1 MIFYKKDY
9 QNIVTLTLD
18 MKSRSV
24 NIINHEVANALVP
37 VLERLEKDKA
47 ERQLTGVIITSGKR
61 SFLAGGDLD
70 YLHNSDNPQVIFD
83 YSMTLN
89 QVFRRLELLD
99 VPVVAAING
108 SALGSGYELTLAC
121 HYRIALD
128 NSHTIIGLPEVSIG
142 MIPGGGGIVRLTWLL
157 GVAAAFQILSK
168 GKTYHCQ
175 EALRKGLIDKLVFSE
190 RELFEQA
197 RAFILSKPP
206 LTKPWDAGNPP
217 PPLANPK
224 HPQTAQLITELNA
237 QLLKRTLDNY
247 PAPQAVLNTIY
258 ECMQV
263 EFYQAMRIVSR
274 HFTALILSSQ
284 CRNMTKAFWYDLNK
298 IKNGLSRPK
307 GFGRFRARKIGIIGS
322 GAMGAGLAY
331 LAIMQNIQV
340 VLKDISISIAEQG
353 KMWVRNNLNTLLEK
367 GKINKLQLEELLARI
382 TTTDSH
388 KSFEDCDL
396 ILEAVFENIEL
407 KTRIVRE
414 TEMHIHK
421 DAFIAS
427 NSATLSISEIAQN
440 GLTRSANFIGMHF
453 FAPVLNTN
461 LVEIVIGKGTSAE
474 TTARAF
480 DFALQLNKVPI
491 VAKDKIGFYTLRV
504 FRTYLLEGLAL
515 LQDGQKP
522 AHIRNCSL
530 QAGME
535 EGPFVL
541 ADQLSLSFILEL
553 EQKTALQQGKNYII
567 HPAMAVIEKMVL
579 ELKRQ
584 GKYQK
589 GGFYEYSDNDERSF
603 WSGLSEYF
611 PVKSLQLDSQTVK
624 DRIIFA
630 QCIEAARCLEEKIIE
645 NAADANL
652 GSIYGWG
659 FPAFEGGVLQY
670 INTYGLKPFVNRAQ
684 ELAQQFGQRFN
695 PPTILIDMANQELNF
710 I

>member
-18 MKSRSV
+18 MKGRSV
-24 NIINHEVANALVP
+24 NIINHEVANALIP
-37 VLERLEKDKA
+37 VLVRLEKDKL
-47 ERQLTGVIITSGKR
+47 ERQLVGVIIVSAKR

-70 YLHNSDNPQVIFD
+70 YLHNSDDPKVIFD

-89 QVFRRLELLD
+89 NVFRRLELLN

-108 SALGSGYELTLAC
+108 AALGSGYELTLAC

-128 NSHTIIGLPEVSIG
+128 GQRTVIGLPEVAMG
-142 MIPGGGGIVRLTWLL
+142 MMPGGGGIVRLTWLL
-157 GVAAAFQILSK
+157 GVAAAFDILSK
-168 GKTYHCQ
+168 GKAYHCQ
-175 EALRKGLIDKLVFSE
+175 EALRKGLIDKIVYTE
-190 RELFEQA
+190 RELLEEA
-197 RAFILSKPP
+197 KAFILSKPT
-206 LTKPWDAGNPP
+206 LTKPWDTGNSP
-217 PPLANPK
+217 PPLSNPK
-224 HPQTAQLITELNA
+224 NIQTAQLINELNA
-237 QLLKRTLDNY
+237 QLLKKTWDNY
-247 PAPQAVLNTIY
+247 PAPQAILNTIY

-263 EFYQAMRIVSR
+263 EFNKAMTIVSR
-274 HFTALILSSQ
+274 QFTALVLSPKCS
-284 CRNMTKAFWYDLNK
+284 NMTKAFWYDFNK

-307 GFGRFRARKIGIIGS
+307 GFGRFKARKIGIIGA
-322 GAMGAGLAY
+322 GAMGAGIAY
-331 LAIMQNIQV
+331 LAVMQNIQV
-340 VLKDISISIAEQG
+340 VLKDITISVAEQG
-353 KMWVRNNLNTLLEK
+353 KIWVRQALQLLLDKQKINTTQLNTMLD
-367 GKINKLQLEELLARI
+367 RI
-382 TTTDSH
+382 STTDNH
-388 KSFEDCDL
+388 KNFEDCDL
-396 ILEAVFENIEL
+396 VLEAVFENIEL

-414 TEMHIHK
+414 AEMYVHK

-427 NSATLSISEIAQN
+427 NSATLSISEIAN
-440 GLTRSANFIGMHF
+440 KGLSNANNFIGMHF
-453 FAPVLNTN
+453 FTPVLNTK
-461 LVEIVIGKGTSAE
+461 LVEIVTGKETSLE
-474 TTARAF
+474 TVARAF

-515 LQDGQKP
+515 LSEGQKP
-522 AHIRNCSL
+522 AYVRNCAL

-553 EQKTALQQGKNYII
+553 ERKTETIQGENYTR
-567 HPAMAVIEKMVL
+567 HPAIAVLEKMVL

-589 GGFYEYSDNDERSF
+589 GGFYEYGVDDEKHF
-603 WSGLSEYF
+603 WSGLAEHF
-611 PVKSLQLDSQTVK
+611 PTDVVQYNTQTIK
-624 DRIIFA
+624 DRIIFV
-630 QCIEAARCLEEKIIE
+630 QCIEAAKCLEENIVN

-670 INTYGLKPFVNRAQ
+670 INTCGFDYFKRRAA
-684 ELAQQFGQRFN
+684 ELEIQFGNRFTL
-695 PPTILIDMANQELNF
+695 PKILNDMAEQQLNF

>member
-18 MKSRSV
+18 MKARTV
-24 NIINHEVANALVP
+24 NIINHEVAKALVP

-89 QVFRRLELLD
+89 QVFRRLELLG

-128 NSHTIIGLPEVSIG
+128 SAHTTIGLPEVGIG
-142 MIPGGGGIVRLTWLL
+142 MLPGGGGIVRLTWML
-157 GVAAAFQILSK
+157 GVAAAFQILSR

-197 RAFILSKPP
+197 RAFILSKPH
-206 LTKPWDAGNPP
+206 LVKPWDMGNPP
-217 PPLANPK
+217 PPLCNPK
-224 HPQTAQLITELNA
+224 SPQTAQLITELNA
-237 QLLKRTLDNY
+237 QLIKKTLDNY

-263 EFYQAMRIVSR
+263 EFAQAMKIVSR
-274 HFTALILSSQ
+274 QFTALILSPQ

-322 GAMGAGLAY
+322 GAMGAGIAY

-353 KMWVRNNLNTLLEK
+353 KMWVRNNLNELVAKEK
-367 GKINKLQLEELLARI
+367 ISKPQLEELLARI
-382 TTTDSH
+382 STTDTH

-414 TEMHIHK
+414 AEMYTHR

-427 NSATLSISEIAQN
+427 NSATLSISEIAKS
-440 GLTRSANFIGMHF
+440 GLSRPSNFIGMHF
-453 FAPVLNTN
+453 FAPVLNTK
-461 LVEIVIGKGTSAE
+461 LVEIVVGQNTNAE

-515 LQDGQKP
+515 LQEGQNP
-522 AHIRNCSL
+522 AHIRNCAL
-530 QAGME
+530 QSGME

-553 EQKTALQQGKNYII
+553 EQKTATQQGANYQL
-567 HPAMAVIEKMVL
+567 HPAMAVIEKMVV

-589 GGFYEYSDNDERSF
+589 GGFYEYDGDEERSF
-603 WSGLSEYF
+603 WSGLSQHF
-611 PVKSLQLDSQTVK
+611 PPQQPQLDSQTIK
-624 DRIIFA
+624 DRMIFA

-670 INTYGLKPFVNRAQ
+670 INTYGLTNFVTRAQ
-684 ELAQQFGQRFN
+684 ELAQRFGQRFN
-695 PPTILIDMANQELNF
+695 PPQMLIDMSTQQLNF